1 LTYYFASIFLRQK
14 GPFFILGTPPFD
26 FEGAFKRITSFYLYS
41 GSPAPHGSACH
52 LGSKAFFL
60 EGLLTQPP
68 RGGAKNR
75 LKNNAK
81 TLRSCADIGSNSTL
95 DEFWR
100 KTRNPISNFIQNTS
114 SVELEPISAQERNV
128 LAVFL
133 NNHGGAY
140 L

>member
-1 LTYYFASIFLRQK
+1 MTYYFASIFLRQK

-41 GSPAPHGSACH
+41 GSPAPHGGACH

-68 RGGAKNR
+68 RGGAINR

-95 DEFWR
+95 DEFEE
-100 KTRNPISNFIQNTS
+100 KDQKSDFDFSPKF
-114 SVELEPISAQERNV
+114 V
-128 LAVFL
+128 
-133 NNHGGAY
+133 
-140 L
+140 